1 MEEFNVFTEAHTC
14 KDTLKAFRELSTKL
28 GLDDTPHEQFFDKLR
43 SGFSNWKIK
52 RFLDQLQKKFAPKT
66 QNSDATK
73 VLVVGAGPCGLRI
86 AIETAFMGCK
96 VVVIDKREAFTRN
109 NVLHL
114 WPFTVTDLKNIGIK
128 HFFGKFCQGEL
139 NHISIRRLQICLMKI
154 ALVLGVEVYTSVEF
168 DGLQCPQKNGG
179 SGWKAVCKPQNQK
192 VADFEFDVLVA
203 ATGARD
209 ALCEY
214 KLRFENGTVIKQGFE
229 RKEFRGQLSIAITAN
244 FVNSNTAADMKAKEI
259 GGVARHFNQSLF
271 SNLETKKGIRLE
283 NMVYFKDET
292 HYFVMTPTKASLVRR
307 GVFKADLSDASKLLE
322 RKNIDVQRLLA
333 YARDAAN
340 FCTDNAMVNMC
351 FAKNS
356 HGMDDV
362 AMLDFSSKV
371 EAVNASHIIERNGKK
386 LLIGLIG
393 DSLLEPFWP
402 QGTGCAR
409 GFLGA
414 LDTAWMIGNWKSM
427 KEKPLDIIAQRE
439 SVYKVLSQ
447 TTQDNISKK
456 FSNYTVEPKSRYSI
470 INLKAVTTE
479 KAKDFYD
486 DVQDD
491 FSADAV
497 SPVKKPKQSDES
509 VDLPDLLL
517 WCQKVLEKHTQ
528 FKIKDLTTSW
538 RSGCELGCL
547 IHVFRPHIIKME
559 DLDRTNALRTM
570 EIVVNIAKRE
580 FEIFPVLAVS
590 KMVNFSSENEV
601 EMASYLSQFY
611 QLFHG
616 EPIPEI
622 TSSDNSVLGDE
633 KRDITETNIVK
644 PRTSRVQIHDEKV
657 ETDENINDIC
667 YLCKKVLF
675 FLEKLSV
682 ENVFC
687 HRRCLKC
694 ERCNCELNLGNY
706 RTQKSYKGRVRFFC
720 IKHAGPNA
728 KFTQS
733 IRKRPTLV
741 LKARDDP
748 QPSKDAPNVAN
759 ADRVKHI
766 SDKPRIPARPDF
778 LARRVTSASMRR
790 IDFYNS
796 GDDEKEVVTEDIIF
810 EHNFGVSVRGGLGAF
825 TLTLPESDENVDDSS
840 NEDSDDD
847 IEERLEATL
856 GPNIDKNMTVKDA
869 SEFWQTLK
877 RDTKPRSFS
886 RHKPDISAEKD
897 SSPIHSKA
905 RVTLQPNVSTREHS
919 TMQDEQEEENDDLE
933 STICAA
939 PDVITNL
946 SDVNLPDD
954 KQHTNNRN
962 SRENNEMFE
971 RALKDLKRESRELED
986 KRSNFSVTCF
996 QPQNKNI
1003 DKGPE
1008 ANQPE
1013 KVIGRNRPQL
1023 KRCDSDPTEERHAQR
1038 VQLAAR
1044 KLAIQRQQN
1053 KIFMAQEIKRQLEEA
1068 DVELRDVEQQGVEI
1082 ETKLKDNTEILEENK
1097 QSLRRQLCSLYTR
1110 RQKLLQY
1117 EAELRSASE
1126 HFLPSQEGEAE
1137 ETCPSEYIP
1146 RVEEENSFD
1155 EMSVAFGSETFN
1167 ETIKASG
1174 VILDDNKTY
1183 ETQNASETK
1192 SDKYTSRISD
1202 AVPDTTFS
1210 DTVRAETYGLLEIKD
1225 AGILSERPCE
1235 TTTEK
1240 TNQANDVYKVTTNVV
1255 TLKLYVKVVTRTH
1268 TGVDSS
1274 LKMSEDDSRCEVSGG
1289 DIFSDDIDKLTFV
1302 DDRAII
1308 IYWECPF
1315 CTLHNDDGSSFC
1327 SACYAWKCNK
1337 CTHVNDRRR
1346 KECEMCHNSKP
1357 PRDHHSR
1364 DHRHNSSRES
1374 FA

>member
-28 GLDDTPHEQFFDKLR
+28 GLDDAPHEQFFDKLR
-43 SGFSNWKIK
+43 SGLSNWKIK

-154 ALVLGVEVYTSVEF
+154 ALVLGVEVYTNVEF
-168 DGLQCPQKNGG
+168 EGLQCPQKNGG
-179 SGWKAVCKPQNQK
+179 TGWKAVCKPQNHK
-192 VADFEFDVLVA
+192 VADFEFEVLVA

-259 GGVARHFNQSLF
+259 GGVSRHFNQKLF
-271 SNLETKKGIRLE
+271 NDLETKKGIRLE

-307 GVFKADLSDASKLLE
+307 GVFKANLPDASKLLE

-340 FCTDNAMVNMC
+340 FCTDNAMVDMC

-439 SVYKVLSQ
+439 SVYKALSQ

-456 FSNYTVEPKSRYSI
+456 FSNYTIEPKSRYSI

-497 SPVKKPKQSDES
+497 SPVKKPKQSDKS
-509 VDLPDLLL
+509 VDLPDLLQ

-559 DLDRTNALRTM
+559 DLDRTNVFRTM

-580 FEIFPVLAVS
+580 FEIFPVLAVL
-590 KMVNFSSENEV
+590 KMVNCSSENQV

-622 TSSDNSVLGDE
+622 TASDNSVLGDE

-644 PRTSRVQIHDEKV
+644 PRTSKVQIHDEKV

-667 YLCKKVLF
+667 YLCKKLLF

-706 RTQKSYKGRVRFFC
+706 RTQTSYKGRVRFFC

-733 IRKRPTLV
+733 IRKRPPLV

-748 QPSKDAPNVAN
+748 QPSKDALNVEN
-759 ADRVKHI
+759 TDRVIHI

-778 LARRVTSASMRR
+778 LARR
-790 IDFYNS
+790 
-796 GDDEKEVVTEDIIF
+796 EVVTEDIIF

-825 TLTLPESDENVDDSS
+825 TLKLPESDENVDDSS

-877 RDTKPRSFS
+877 RDTKPRSVS
-886 RHKPDISAEKD
+886 RHKPDISAEND

-905 RVTLQPNVSTREHS
+905 RVTLQPNVSTKEHS
-919 TMQDEQEEENDDLE
+919 TMQDMQKEENDDLE
-933 STICAA
+933 STIRAA

-946 SDVNLPDD
+946 FDVNLPEN
-954 KQHTNNRN
+954 KQHTNYRN

-971 RALKDLKRESRELED
+971 RAIKDLKRESRELED

-996 QPQNKNI
+996 QPQNKSI

-1008 ANQPE
+1008 ANQPD

-1023 KRCDSDPTEERHAQR
+1023 KRFDSDPTEERHAQR

-1068 DVELRDVEQQGVEI
+1068 DVELREVEQQGVEI

-1126 HFLPSQEGEAE
+1126 QFLPSQEEEDE

-1146 RVEEENSFD
+1146 REEEEN
-1155 EMSVAFGSETFN
+1155 
-1167 ETIKASG
+1167 K
-1174 VILDDNKTY
+1174 
-1183 ETQNASETK
+1183 
-1192 SDKYTSRISD
+1192 
-1202 AVPDTTFS
+1202 
-1210 DTVRAETYGLLEIKD
+1210 
-1225 AGILSERPCE
+1225 RPCE
-1235 TTTEK
+1235 ITTDE
-1240 TNQANDVYKVTTNVV
+1240 TNHANDVYKVTTNVV

-1274 LKMSEDDSRCEVSGG
+1274 LKMSEDDSRRKASGG

-1315 CTLHNDDGSSFC
+1315 CTLHNDNGSIFC
-1327 SACYAWKCNK
+1327 NACYAWKCNK
-1337 CTHVNDRRR
+1337 CTHVKNDRRR
-1346 KECEMCHNSKP
+1346 KECEMCHNNKP